1 MLAPKASS
9 TALREALQ
17 EHCRLAGWAPRHI
30 GQPGHEP
37 GLEEVLLEI
46 IATRDAEATRLSLE
60 LIERCEQLGWQS
72 PWLLDNRARCLVHE
86 GDHPAAQ
93 AIWQAL
99 CEHPDPAVRSTATDT
114 LAALESQDPVRTLA
128 LRVLQLRERDQPEA
142 WKPLLLEA
150 CLRSPLEPESL
161 LQQVVEI
168 VSADFAPPPGSPWD
182 PDLLRQELLLALY
195 EQQLNRWEDQLP

>member
-17 EHCRLAGWAPRHI
+17 EQCRLAGWAPRHI

-72 PWLLDNRARCLVHE
+72 PWLLDNRARCLVHQGRDDE
-86 GDHPAAQ
+86 AI
-93 AIWQAL
+93 AIWLQLHGDSDA
-99 CEHPDPAVRSTATDT
+99 AVATIAADT
-114 LAALESQDPVRTLA
+114 LRALQDRPVAAVQGNRI
-128 LRVLQLRERDQPEA
+128 RQLREENQPEL
-142 WKPLLLEA
+142 WQPLLLDA
-150 CLRSPLEPESL
+150 LLHDSDDQAKPLAEL
-161 LQQVVEI
+161 LAA

-182 PDLLRQELLLALY
+182 PDLLRQELLLDLY
-195 EQQLNRWEDQLP
+195 EQQLNRWEEQLP